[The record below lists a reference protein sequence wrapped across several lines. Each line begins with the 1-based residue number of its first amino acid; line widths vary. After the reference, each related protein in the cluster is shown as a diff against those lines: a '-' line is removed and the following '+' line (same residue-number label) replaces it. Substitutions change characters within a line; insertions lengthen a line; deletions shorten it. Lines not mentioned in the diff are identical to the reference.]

1 MQKRLFAPSALPKRS
16 FIFHLNFVAAIR
28 FFPGF
33 GGERRNLID
42 WLAHIALC
50 SPPPLFPLP
59 PPTSPKWIWR
69 AQGSSLPLDGRA
81 AGRPHIPNSSPSP
94 ARRVGFSRAPPPEE
108 EEGRRRRG
116 QKKLLPS
123 SFQLGAY
130 GSFRVLGS
138 FSTISHFFLP
148 FFKVHGREIGA
159 SI

>member
-16 FIFHLNFVAAIR
+16 FIFHLNFVAAVR

-42 WLAHIALC
+42 WLALC

-81 AGRPHIPNSSPSP
+81 AGRPHIPNSPPYLPRSPGRIFES
-94 ARRVGFSRAPPPEE
+94 AAAGGRGGEEE
-108 EEGRRRRG
+108 EEGAEKTSPLLFPTRG
-116 QKKLLPS
+116 LRLIPCPWELFHHFPLFS
-123 SFQLGAY
+123 SFFQ
-130 GSFRVLGS
+130 
-138 FSTISHFFLP
+138 STWP
-148 FFKVHGREIGA
+148 
-159 SI
+159 